1 MYKKLFIAFILTA
14 IAFLSVVVIPSF
26 ATPSTATA
34 IAQKPAIN
42 CSQATTTPELKYCSQ
57 QSYAAADKK
66 LNQTYQKV
74 LVNLKKEPKQLLTK
88 GQQAWIVFRDNTC
101 DFEVYGSRGGT
112 GYEIFRNQCLE
123 RLTKQRTQDLENY
136 LQLRAR

>member
-1 MYKKLFIAFILTA
+1 MYKRLFIAFILTA
-14 IAFLSVVVIPSF
+14 IAFLSVLVIPSL
-26 ATPSTATA
+26 ATPSTA
-34 IAQKPAIN
+34 IAQKPTIN

-74 LVNLKKEPKQLLTK
+74 LVNIQREPKQLLTK
-88 GQQAWIVFRDNTC
+88 GQQAWIVFRDNAC
-101 DFEVYGSRGGT
+101 DFEVYESRGGT

>member
-1 MYKKLFIAFILTA
+1 MYKRLFIALILSM
-14 IAFLSVVVIPSF
+14 IAFLSILVIPSF
-26 ATPSTATA
+26 AKPTTA
-34 IAQKPAIN
+34 ITQKPVIN
-42 CSQATTTPELKYCSQ
+42 CSKAITTPELKYCSQ
-57 QSYAAADKK
+57 QYYAAADKK

-74 LVNLKKEPKQLLTK
+74 LVNIKREPKQLLIK

-101 DFEVYGSRGGT
+101 DFEVYESRGGT

-136 LQLRAR
+136 LQITAK